1 VTTTIAAGVW
11 RLGTDQLSATMKA
24 HPMLRATQYFLSE
37 LFTSFVY
44 PINATK
50 QCLFAN
56 MGRNLHQALAVRS
69 AGTMRMALGRKLQL
83 HCGAVHRMVAAIRE
97 APISWLVEMV

>member
-1 VTTTIAAGVW
+1 MYSLRFVVARNGTLEGVTTSIAAGVW
-11 RLGTDQLSATMKA
+11 RLGTDQFSATMKA

-44 PINATK
+44 PVNATK

-56 MGRNLHQALAVRS
+56 M
-69 AGTMRMALGRKLQL
+69 
-83 HCGAVHRMVAAIRE
+83 VA
-97 APISWLVEMV
+97 